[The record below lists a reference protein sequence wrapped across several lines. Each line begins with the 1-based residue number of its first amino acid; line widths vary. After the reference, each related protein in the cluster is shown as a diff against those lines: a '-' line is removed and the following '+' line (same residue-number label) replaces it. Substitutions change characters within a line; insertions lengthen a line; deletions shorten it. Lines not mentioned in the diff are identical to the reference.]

1 MIENKYNLSEKN
13 VLICGGLGWLGSY
26 YSKGILNSSD
36 IIFILDN
43 DDLDRYKDFFTKEE
57 LKKIVYQ
64 KVDFYN
70 HEKFKTILRKI
81 IKNNDINCLINNAF
95 DFSSNTG
102 FGEKIDFIESKIN
115 HWEKTADSG
124 MIWPLIS
131 CREILRNR
139 DKVNNISIINIASM
153 YALVAPNPNNYLDN
167 DSFMLP
173 QYGMVK
179 SSIINLTKY
188 LASYYG
194 AEGLRINSIAPGA
207 FPKKDKLNNDFGE
220 KLIRNIPLERLGEP
234 EDLVGLVLF
243 LLSNDSS
250 YITGQTFTVD
260 GGWTIRW
267 AFMLL
272 FKLGLDHQD

>member
-1 MIENKYNLSEKN
+1 MTENKYNLSGKN
-13 VLICGGLGWLGSY
+13 VLICGGLGWLGSH

-36 IIFILDN
+36 AIFILDN
-43 DDLDRYKDFFTKEE
+43 DDLDAYKDFFTEKELE
-57 LKKIVYQ
+57 KIVYQ

-70 HEKFKTILRKI
+70 HEKFKTTLRKI
-81 IKNNDINCLINNAF
+81 IKDNHINCLINNAF

-139 DKVNNISIINIASM
+139 NKVNHISIINIASM
-153 YALVAPNPNNYLDN
+153 YALIAPNPNNYLDN

-220 KLIRNIPLERLGEP
+220 KLIKNIPLERLGEP

-260 GGWTIRW
+260 GGWTIR
-267 AFMLL
+267 
-272 FKLGLDHQD
+272 

>member
-1 MIENKYNLSEKN
+1 MIENKYNLSGKN
-13 VLICGGLGWLGSY
+13 VLICGGLGWLGSH

-36 IIFILDN
+36 AIFILDN
-43 DDLDRYKDFFTKEE
+43 DDLDAYKDFFTKEE

-81 IKNNDINCLINNAF
+81 IKHNDINCLINNAF

-194 AEGLRINSIAPGA
+194 AEGLRINSIAPG
-207 FPKKDKLNNDFGE
+207 PLKKIN
-220 KLIRNIPLERLGEP
+220 
-234 EDLVGLVLF
+234 
-243 LLSNDSS
+243 
-250 YITGQTFTVD
+250 
-260 GGWTIRW
+260 
-267 AFMLL
+267 
-272 FKLGLDHQD
+272 

>member
-1 MIENKYNLSEKN
+1 
-13 VLICGGLGWLGSY
+13 
-26 YSKGILNSSD
+26 
-36 IIFILDN
+36 
-43 DDLDRYKDFFTKEE
+43 
-57 LKKIVYQ
+57 
-64 KVDFYN
+64 
-70 HEKFKTILRKI
+70 
-81 IKNNDINCLINNAF
+81 
-95 DFSSNTG
+95 
-102 FGEKIDFIESKIN
+102 
-115 HWEKTADSG
+115 

-194 AEGLRINSIAPGA
+194 AEGLRTNSIAPGA

-260 GGWTIRW
+260 GGWTIR
-267 AFMLL
+267 
-272 FKLGLDHQD
+272 

>member
-1 MIENKYNLSEKN
+1 MIENKYNLSGKN

-57 LKKIVYQ
+57 LEKIVYQ

-153 YALVAPNPNNYLDN
+153 YALVAPNPYN
-167 DSFMLP
+167 
-173 QYGMVK
+173 

-260 GGWTIRW
+260 GGWTIR
-267 AFMLL
+267 
-272 FKLGLDHQD
+272 